1 MDCDAHHLLQA
12 HGVRTVHIATKNTV
26 QLIQAVASARPAT
39 LAVSSWGSLSP
50 SLHILQRLVQAT
62 PTLHSVLLAESQSHK
77 HTVQHFVHALASQN
91 PHLQVDTLP
100 LPHTQVSNDRPNLVQ
115 CDVLLPTGSADL
127 TVVQSV
133 FQAHLH
139 NNRNALQDILEEG
152 PWRKMVP
159 VKSFLAHENTNVNSQ
174 TIGEQVVGT
183 IDQIEARC
191 RQLSECVG
199 FNSLGNMFSQLP
211 SRPEWVAETG
221 VTLYAAVN
229 LDMCDAGLHHCH
241 RFASCTNEDRTSV
254 KCTCNNGYLGDG
266 TYCTPIFEAD
276 VDTHPLDLLDY
287 QGMRQ
292 NQKRGTPRSK
302 VQAYLSSTSYPI
314 LQLYRWLTYRTTA

>member
-1 MDCDAHHLLQA
+1 MFEVANVKTVTKYALLCFPC
-12 HGVRTVHIATKNTV
+12 H
-26 QLIQAVASARPAT
+26 AS
-39 LAVSSWGSLSP
+39 SP
-50 SLHILQRLVQAT
+50 
-62 PTLHSVLLAESQSHK
+62 
-77 HTVQHFVHALASQN
+77 
-91 PHLQVDTLP
+91 
-100 LPHTQVSNDRPNLVQ
+100 
-115 CDVLLPTGSADL
+115 C
-127 TVVQSV
+127 
-133 FQAHLH
+133 
-139 NNRNALQDILEEG
+139 
-152 PWRKMVP
+152 P
-159 VKSFLAHENTNVNSQ
+159 V
-174 TIGEQVVGT
+174 
-183 IDQIEARC
+183 
-191 RQLSECVG
+191 
-199 FNSLGNMFSQLP
+199 
-211 SRPEWVAETG
+211 
-221 VTLYAAVN
+221 VN

>member
-139 NNRNALQDILEEG
+139 NNRNALQGSSMPPITCYL
-152 PWRKMVP
+152 
-159 VKSFLAHENTNVNSQ
+159 
-174 TIGEQVVGT
+174 
-183 IDQIEARC
+183 
-191 RQLSECVG
+191 
-199 FNSLGNMFSQLP
+199 
-211 SRPEWVAETG
+211 
-221 VTLYAAVN
+221 
-229 LDMCDAGLHHCH
+229 AGLHDCARCFHVYCH
-241 RFASCTNEDRTSV
+241 HFVFGC
-254 KCTCNNGYLGDG
+254 
-266 TYCTPIFEAD
+266 
-276 VDTHPLDLLDY
+276 
-287 QGMRQ
+287 
-292 NQKRGTPRSK
+292 
-302 VQAYLSSTSYPI
+302 
-314 LQLYRWLTYRTTA
+314 